1 MTSTSLLALKEL
13 SFDRF
18 GPFALALQPGECI
31 GLSGPSG
38 SGKTR
43 LLRAIADLDAHR
55 GRMCLDGV
63 ACEDIPGPDWRRQVG
78 LLPAESAWWHDE
90 VGAHFASPPGE
101 DCLGALGFD
110 REALGW
116 RVERL
121 SSGEKQRLAL
131 LRLLAVEP
139 RVLLLD
145 EPTANLD
152 EDNIARVESVIE
164 DYRRQSRC
172 AVLWVGH
179 DSAQLRRI
187 AGRRLRMSQGRLIE
201 IREAA

>member
-1 MTSTSLLALKEL
+1 MTSAALLALKEL
-13 SFDRF
+13 SFDHF
-18 GPFALALQPGECI
+18 GPFTLALQPGECI

-55 GRMCLDGV
+55 GRMWLDGV
-63 ACEDIPGPDWRRQVG
+63 ACEDIPAPDWRRQVA

-90 VGAHFASPPGE
+90 VGAHFSSSPGDE
-101 DCLGALGFD
+101 RLGALGMGLD
-110 REALGW
+110 ALSW

-131 LRLLAVEP
+131 LRLLGVEP

-152 EDNIARVESVIE
+152 EENTVGVESVIE

-172 AVLWVGH
+172 AVMWVGH
-179 DSAQLRRI
+179 DNAQLRRV
-187 AGRRLRMSQGRLIE
+187 AGRRFRMTGGRLVE